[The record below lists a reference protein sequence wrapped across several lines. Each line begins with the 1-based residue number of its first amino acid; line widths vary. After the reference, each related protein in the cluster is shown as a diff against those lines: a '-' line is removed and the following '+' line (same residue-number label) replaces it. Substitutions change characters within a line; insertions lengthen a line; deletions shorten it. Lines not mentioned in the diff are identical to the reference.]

1 MGFGP
6 MYSAPDPSLGYYR
19 GAPTY
24 REGKNVGKGIM
35 SRPAGQGTAP
45 AAGGGTWQPTVK
57 YMLALVIAEIVVF
70 GLLGKLAG
78 I

>member
-6 MYSAPDPSLGYYR
+6 KWSAPDPSLGYYR

-24 REGKNVGKGIM
+24 GGGKPVSKGFTGHA
-35 SRPAGQGTAP
+35 AGIGSAP
-45 AAGGGTWQPTVK
+45 ASGATWQPTVK
-57 YMLALVIAEIVVF
+57 YMLALVIAEIIAF
-70 GLLGKLAG
+70 GLMGKLAG